1 MIHYLKCIPSNTLY
15 MCSWHQHIRYSDI
28 FTVNSEHFV
37 EIIIFMNVLRCSE
50 SVLCIDINVLYMF
63 TLHGNSIFQERKA
76 ILPKNISVSAK
87 IKSVC
92 SRKNILSSTIMLP
105 VYKLKHGVAWLH

>member
-1 MIHYLKCIPSNTLY
+1 
-15 MCSWHQHIRYSDI
+15 
-28 FTVNSEHFV
+28 
-37 EIIIFMNVLRCSE
+37 
-50 SVLCIDINVLYMF
+50 MF